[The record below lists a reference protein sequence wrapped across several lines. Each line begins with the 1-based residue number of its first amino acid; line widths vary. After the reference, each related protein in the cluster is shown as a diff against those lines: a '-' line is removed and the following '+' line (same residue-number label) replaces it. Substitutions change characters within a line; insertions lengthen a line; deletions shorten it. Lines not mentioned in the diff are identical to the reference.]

1 MDESLHAAGD
11 VGKYAIGLLG
21 IREDYALLFVEL
33 LDVLD
38 TILTKVLPSQVL
50 LLKLQLL
57 HIYIA
62 SI

>member
-11 VGKYAIGLLG
+11 AGKYAIGRLD
-21 IREDYALLFVEL
+21 IQEDYALHFIEL

-57 HIYIA
+57 YIIY
-62 SI
+62 SYS

>member
-11 VGKYAIGLLG
+11 AGKYAIGRLD
-21 IREDYALLFVEL
+21 IQEDYALHFIEL

-50 LLKLQLL
+50 LLILLL
-57 HIYIA
+57 HAVQA
-62 SI
+62 SY